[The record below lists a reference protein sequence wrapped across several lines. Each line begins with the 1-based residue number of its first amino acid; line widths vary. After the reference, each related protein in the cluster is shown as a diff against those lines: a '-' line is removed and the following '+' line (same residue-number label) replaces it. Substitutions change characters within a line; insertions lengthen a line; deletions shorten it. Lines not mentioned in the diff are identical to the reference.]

1 MPKPGSETL
10 TKIKIFEENVK
21 VLLPGKTRRK
31 MRRWRF
37 VIVILVLALLGF
49 FLYPTGFTKPI
60 KNYFWRGL
68 EPIGLGFRLSFGKIV
83 PFFKDIVHLKGIV
96 KQNKNLINE
105 NLSLQGQLANLS
117 EVDYE
122 NEILKKELGFLK
134 TQNASTIIPA
144 AIIGQSSG
152 YLRSLVIDKGQ
163 ADGLLQGD
171 AVISQGYLVG
181 TLTDVRK
188 NNSELTL
195 ITDFNS
201 LVPVVLQDSRGTGLL
216 RGGLNGLAVE
226 DIPLNI
232 GIRKGENVIT
242 SGLGGQIPPG
252 ILIGTVT
259 DVISKEGEIFQ
270 KVSVS
275 SPIDFS
281 RLEVLFIIKKN
292 G

>member
-1 MPKPGSETL
+1 
-10 TKIKIFEENVK
+10 
-21 VLLPGKTRRK
+21 

-37 VIVILVLALLGF
+37 VIVILILALLGF
-49 FLYPTGFTKPI
+49 SLYPTGFTKPI
-60 KNYFWRGL
+60 KNYFWQGL
-68 EPIGLGFRLSFGKIV
+68 KPIGLGFRLSFGKIL
-83 PFFKDIVHLKGIV
+83 PFFKDIGHLRSIV
-96 KQNKNLINE
+96 KQNKDLINE
-105 NLSLQGQLANLS
+105 NLSLQSQLAKLS
-117 EVDYE
+117 EVGYE

-171 AVISQGYLVG
+171 AVSSQGYLVG
-181 TLTDVRK
+181 TLTDVRE

-201 LVPVVLQDSRGTGLL
+201 LVPVVLQGSRGTGLL
-216 RGGLNGLAVE
+216 RGGLNGLSVE

-232 GIRKGENVIT
+232 GIKKGENVIT
-242 SGLGGQIPPG
+242 SGLGGQIPSG
-252 ILIGTVT
+252 ILVGTVT
-259 DVISKEGEIFQ
+259 EVISKEGEIFQ

-281 RLEVLFIIKKN
+281 RLEVLFIVKKN
-292 G
+292 V

>member
-1 MPKPGSETL
+1 
-10 TKIKIFEENVK
+10 
-21 VLLPGKTRRK
+21 

-37 VIVILVLALLGF
+37 VIIILIVAILGF
-49 FLYPTGFTKPI
+49 SLYPTGFTKPI
-60 KNYFWRGL
+60 KNYFWVGL
-68 EPIGLGFRLSFGKIV
+68 KPIGLGFRNTFGKIL
-83 PFFKDIVHLKGIV
+83 PFIKDIGHLKSIV
-96 KQNKNLINE
+96 KQNKDLINE
-105 NLSLQGQLANLS
+105 NLSLQSDLAKLS

-134 TQNASTIIPA
+134 TQNSSTIIPA

-163 ADGLLQGD
+163 KDGLEQGD
-171 AVISQGYLVG
+171 AIISQGFLVG
-181 TLTDVRK
+181 TLTDVRE

-216 RGGLNGLAVE
+216 RGGLNGLSVE

-232 GIRKGENVIT
+232 GIKKGENVIT
-242 SGLGGQIPPG
+242 SGLGGQIPAG
-252 ILIGTVT
+252 ILIGNVT

-292 G
+292 V